1 MMAGTGRITP
11 DDIESKF
18 REIQGDVEE
27 VEHQALDYA
36 AIAVAAVA
44 ITVVVVAFLLGS
56 RRGRKRRA
64 IVEIRRI

>member
-1 MMAGTGRITP
+1 MTTSERITP
-11 DDIESKF
+11 ADIEAKF
-18 REIQGDVEE
+18 REVQGEAVE

-36 AIAVAAVA
+36 AIAIAAVA
-44 ITVVVVAFLLGS
+44 VTVVAVAFLLGS